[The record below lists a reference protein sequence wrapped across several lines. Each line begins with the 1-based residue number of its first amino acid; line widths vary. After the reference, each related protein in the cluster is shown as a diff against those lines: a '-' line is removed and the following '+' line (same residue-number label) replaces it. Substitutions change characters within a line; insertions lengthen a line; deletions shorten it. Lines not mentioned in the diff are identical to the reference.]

1 MDTSVLQCYPTLF
14 AIATDILDI
23 LGDMVWERIKLKA
36 EFTEDGTRIFSLP
49 GITDISPSASFV
61 FFTKQYSL
69 SYS

>member
-49 GITDISPSASFV
+49 GITEISP
-61 FFTKQYSL
+61 
-69 SYS
+69 